1 MTVLGKGTFGCVV
14 SPALKCTDS
23 SIKHDKRVSK
33 IMREKDAL
41 DEMKEYEAL
50 DKIPELKKYLL
61 RFPEPCNP
69 VNNEKFHKAIE
80 ECKHDRINRV
90 YKKPTTNN
98 ISSLLL
104 ENGGV
109 SLKDFQKKFRGKLSV
124 NDFEIF
130 LTSIKDLFEALIIL
144 RKHEYVHQD
153 IKANNIVYS
162 PKTGKIALI
171 DFGKLNTFKKIKE
184 NCGRSTHI
192 EGTSWFNYPPE
203 AKYMNRDK
211 KLLRYENYYQDFL
224 KNTITTWDSYSLTL
238 CLKETFEKY
247 YKDSIKNVLKDV
259 NKDKEIRITNFLFKA
274 ITLLEPF
281 IRYKKLNEIELRKTI
296 SSSIGLRDSNIESLK
311 FTYIELL
318 KDYKLYRVTAP
329 KPSKKVIQIEQ
340 DSSIQYMGSIH
351 ANASAAVVAKK
362 KCKPDKEP
370 HPISNRCVKKCK
382 PGESR
387 DTSGKCTSK
396 KKSKTKPKT
405 IAIAK
410 TVKSPKKTSKS
421 KTAKRVQR
429 KKHEKVHVY
438 IDKDEYECHPK

>member
-1 MTVLGKGTFGCVV
+1 MPVLGKGTFGCVV

-23 SIKHDKRVSK
+23 SIKSDKKVSK

-41 DEMKEYEAL
+41 DEMQEYKAL

-69 VNNEKFHKAIE
+69 VNDEKFHKAIKQ
-80 ECKHDRINRV
+80 CQHNRINKV

-109 SLKDFQKKFRGKLSV
+109 SLRDFQKNFRGKLTV

-130 LTSIKDLFEALIIL
+130 LTSIKNLFEALIIL

-171 DFGKLNTFKKIKE
+171 DFGKLTTFQKIKE

-224 KNTITTWDSYSLTL
+224 KKTITTWDSYSLAL
-238 CLKETFEKY
+238 CLKEIFEKY
-247 YKDSIKNVLKDV
+247 YNDSIKDVLKDA

-274 ITLLEPF
+274 TTLLEPF
-281 IRYKKLNEIELRKTI
+281 IGYKQLNEIELRKNV
-296 SSSIGLRDSNIESLK
+296 SSSVGLRDSNIESLK

-329 KPSKKVIQIEQ
+329 KPSQNVIQIEQ
-340 DSSIQYMGSIH
+340 DSSVQLM
-351 ANASAAVVAKK
+351 VDKVEK
-362 KCKPDKEP
+362 KCKEGKEP
-370 HPISNRCVKKCK
+370 HPISNRCVKKCNK
-382 PGESR
+382 GETR
-387 DTSGKCTSK
+387 DSSGKCTSK
-396 KKSKTKPKT
+396 NKPKSQT
-405 IAIAK
+405 RK
-410 TVKSPKKTSKS
+410 TVKKANPKHSAKQLTKESLPKKLY
-421 KTAKRVQR
+421 RV
-429 KKHEKVHVY
+429 KAYV
-438 IDKDEYECHPK
+438 DANDYEIKPQNV